1 MTDRRDLV
9 EGFLFTDQ
17 YQLTM
22 AQLYWRI
29 GMADRRTQF
38 DHFFRRYPDYGE
50 HKAGYVV
57 TAGLGWL
64 LDWIDQTRITSQD
77 IDVLRRQVSATGKR
91 RFDDGFLEY
100 LSGLESF
107 ASLTIR
113 AVPEGRI
120 VHASEP
126 IIIVE
131 GPLVLAQIIE
141 TSLLNHLNYQTLIAT
156 KASRVSEQARGGTVL
171 EFGMRRGPGTGTN
184 AGTRAALIG
193 GANASSNVGTSSLL
207 GTDPKGTHAHSMVQ
221 LFMAIGEGELSAF
234 RAYADL
240 YPDECVLLVDTID
253 TLASGIP
260 NAITVFEEL
269 RSAGY
274 RPVGIRLDSGDLA
287 HLAVRA
293 ARMLDDA
300 GFPDVAIVLSS
311 DLDEMAMWQ
320 IREQIREEAGVY
332 GLDHAAVT
340 ERLMY
345 GVGTRLISSHGY
357 PALGGVYKLVG
368 IDDHGEWIPA
378 IKLSETPEK
387 MPIPGD
393 KQLWRVYDSRGLAT
407 ADVVSGGA
415 EIIAPGDSLDVFHP
429 HRAAMSRALGSNETV
444 EVESMLETVHRDGE
458 RTDGSP
464 DLQTLRSRRI
474 EDLGRLD
481 VGVKRLI
488 NPHLYHVSVTEH
500 VKAIQNDL
508 VARAR
513 STATGSSTPYV

>member
-1 MTDRRDLV
+1 MTNRRDLI

-29 GMADRRTQF
+29 GMGDRPAQF

-64 LDWIDQTRITSQD
+64 LDWIDQTRITTAD
-77 IDVLRRQVSATGKR
+77 IDLLRRQVNVNGEP
-91 RFDDGFLEY
+91 RFDEGFLEY
-100 LSGLESF
+100 LIGLESF

-113 AVPEGRI
+113 AIPEGRV
-120 VHASEP
+120 VHANEP
-126 IIIVE
+126 IIVVE

-156 KASRVSEQARGGTVL
+156 KASRVSEQARGSTVL
-171 EFGMRRGPGTGTN
+171 EFGMRRGPDTGAN

-193 GANASSNVGTSSLL
+193 GANASSNVGTSSVL
-207 GTDPKGTHAHSMVQ
+207 GIDPQGTHAHSLVQ
-221 LFMAIGEGELSAF
+221 LFMAIGEGELAAF
-234 RAYADL
+234 RAYGDL

-253 TLASGIP
+253 TLGSGIP

-269 RSAGY
+269 RDAGH

-300 GFPDVAIVLSS
+300 GFTEVAIVLSS

-320 IREQIREEAGVY
+320 IREQIREEAGAY
-332 GLDHAAVT
+332 GLEHAAVT

-345 GVGTRLISSHGY
+345 GVGTRLISSHGHS
-357 PALGGVYKLVG
+357 ALGGVYKLVG
-368 IDDHGEWIPA
+368 IEDHGEWTPA

-393 KQLWRVYDSRGLAT
+393 KQLWRIYDSRGLAT
-407 ADVVSGGA
+407 VDVVSGGDEA
-415 EIIAPGDSLDVFHP
+415 IEPGESLDVFHP
-429 HRAAMSRALGSNETV
+429 HRAGVLRSLGESETV
-444 EVESMLETVHRDGE
+444 QVESMLETVHKDGV

-474 EDLGRLD
+474 EDLNRLD
-481 VGVKRLI
+481 IGVRRLI
-488 NPHLYHVSVTEH
+488 NPHLYHVSVTEQ
-500 VKAIQNDL
+500 VKAIQNEL

-513 STATGSSTPYV
+513 L

>member
-29 GMADRRTQF
+29 GMGDRQAQF

-64 LDWIDQTRITSQD
+64 LDWIDQTRITQAD
-77 IDVLRRQVSATGKR
+77 IEVLRLQVTAHGKR
-91 RFDDGFLEY
+91 RFEEEFLNY
-100 LSGLESF
+100 LAGLESF

-113 AVPEGRI
+113 AIPEGRV
-120 VHASEP
+120 VHANEP
-126 IIIVE
+126 IVVVE

-156 KASRVSEQARGGTVL
+156 KASRVSEQARGGIVL
-171 EFGMRRGPGTGTN
+171 EFGMRRGPDTGAN

-207 GTDPKGTHAHSMVQ
+207 GIDPQGTHGHSMVQ
-221 LFMAIGEGELSAF
+221 LFMAIGEGELAAF

-253 TLASGIP
+253 TLGSGIP

-269 RSAGY
+269 RDTGH

-293 ARMLDDA
+293 AKMLDDA

-320 IREQIREEAGVY
+320 IREQIREEAGAY
-332 GLDHAAVT
+332 GLEHAAVT

-357 PALGGVYKLVG
+357 SALGGVYKLVG
-368 IDDHGEWIPA
+368 IEDHGEWTPA

-393 KQLWRVYDSRGLAT
+393 KQLWRLYDSRGLAT
-407 ADVVSGGA
+407 ADVVSGGD
-415 EIIAPGDSLDVFHP
+415 EVIDPGDTLEVFHP
-429 HRAAMSRALGSNETV
+429 HKAGVSRSLGSGETI
-444 EVESMLETVHRDGE
+444 EVESLLETVHRDGE

-464 DLQTLRSRRI
+464 DLQTMRSRRL
-474 EDLGRLD
+474 EDLSRLD
-481 VGVKRLI
+481 VGVRRLI

-500 VKAIQNDL
+500 VKAIQNEL

-513 STATGSSTPYV
+513 R

>member
-29 GMADRRTQF
+29 GMADRQAQF

-50 HKAGYVV
+50 HKAGYVI

-64 LDWIDQTRITSQD
+64 LDWVDQTRVTPDD
-77 IDVLRRQVSATGKR
+77 IDVLRRQVSPNGER
-91 RFDDGFLEY
+91 RFNEAFLQYLLDLGGFE
-100 LSGLESF
+100 
-107 ASLTIR
+107 SLTIR
-113 AVPEGRI
+113 AVPEGRV
-120 VHASEP
+120 VHANEP
-126 IIIVE
+126 IVVVE

-156 KASRVSEQARGGTVL
+156 KASRVVEQARGGTVL

-207 GTDPKGTHAHSMVQ
+207 GIDPQGTHAHSMVQ
-221 LFMAIGEGELSAF
+221 LYMAIGEGELEAF

-253 TLASGIP
+253 TLKSGIP

-269 RSAGY
+269 RDTGHS
-274 RPVGIRLDSGDLA
+274 PVGIRLDSGDLA

-293 ARMLDDA
+293 ARMLNDA
-300 GFPDVAIVLSS
+300 GFDDAAIVLSS

-320 IREQIREEAGVY
+320 IREQIRDEAGGY
-332 GLDHAAVT
+332 GLDHASVT
-340 ERLMY
+340 GRLMY

-368 IDDHGEWIPA
+368 IDNHGEWTPA

-407 ADVVSGGA
+407 ADVVSGGD
-415 EIIAPGDSLDVFHP
+415 ETIEPGDSLELFHP
-429 HRAAMSRALGSNETV
+429 HRSGVSRSLGSGETV
-444 EVESMLETVHRDGE
+444 KVESLLETVHRDGE

-464 DLQTLRSRRI
+464 DLQTLRSRRV

-488 NPHLYHVSVTEH
+488 NPHLYHVSVTQQ
-500 VKAIQNDL
+500 VKATQNEL
-508 VARAR
+508 ISRAR
-513 STATGSSTPYV
+513 S